1 MTTMGPGLRKLVL
14 TTHVTCSVGWLGA
27 VGSFL
32 ALALV
37 GLTTQDEARARAAY
51 VAMDVIAW
59 FVILP
64 LSLASPATGI
74 GQSLATRWGLFRHYW
89 VLIKLFMT
97 IPSCIFLLLHMRPIG
112 HIARMA
118 ATTALGNG
126 DLGALRLKLA
136 VNAGAAAVV
145 LLAATALSIY
155 KPRGLTRYG
164 QRKEREERGVTRASP
179 LAR

>member
-1 MTTMGPGLRKLVL
+1 MTTMAPGLRKLVL

-37 GLTTQDEARARAAY
+37 GLTSHDDQRARAVY
-51 VAMDVIAW
+51 VAMDVVAW
-59 FVILP
+59 FMILP

-74 GQSLATRWGLFRHYW
+74 VQSLATRWGLFRHYW
-89 VLIKLFMT
+89 VLIKLLMT
-97 IPSCIFLLLHMRPIG
+97 IPSCLFLLVHMRPIG

-118 ATTALGNG
+118 AASTLASGE
-126 DLGALRLKLA
+126 LGALRLKLA
-136 VNAGAAAVV
+136 VNAGAAILV
-145 LLAATALSIY
+145 LLVATMLSIY

-164 QRKEREERGVTRASP
+164 QRREREVNR
-179 LAR
+179 

>member
-1 MTTMGPGLRKLVL
+1 MITMSAGLRKLLL

-37 GLTTQDEARARAAY
+37 GLTSHDEQRARAVY
-51 VAMDVIAW
+51 VAMDVVAW
-59 FVILP
+59 LLILP

-74 GQSLATRWGLFRHYW
+74 VQSLATQWGLFRHYW
-89 VLIKLFMT
+89 VLIKLLMT

-118 ATTALGNG
+118 AEGSLGSG
-126 DLGALRLKLA
+126 DLGPLRLKLA
-136 VNAGAAAVV
+136 VNAAAAIVV
-145 LLAATALSIY
+145 LVVAIALSGY
-155 KPRGLTRYG
+155 KPRGVTRYG
-164 QRKEREERGVTRASP
+164 QRKEREQARA
-179 LAR
+179 A

>member
-1 MTTMGPGLRKLVL
+1 MTAVAPGLRRLLL

-37 GLTTQDEARARAAY
+37 GLTSHDEQRARAVY
-51 VAMDVIAW
+51 VAMDVVAW
-59 FVILP
+59 FIILP

-74 GQSLATRWGLFRHYW
+74 VQSLASRWGLFRHYW
-89 VLIKLFMT
+89 VVIKLFMT
-97 IPSCIFLLLHMRPIG
+97 IPSCLFLMLHMRPIG

-118 ATTALGNG
+118 AQGSLASG
-126 DLGALRLKLA
+126 DLEPLRLKLA
-136 VNAGAAAVV
+136 VNAGAAIVV

-164 QRKEREERGVTRASP
+164 RRKAA
-179 LAR
+179 LAV